1 MRLWKNPSLTVPQGK
16 DVPTFLMDGDVM
28 MVGVVGA
35 DPCARA
41 FFSILLEAVREQGYV
56 LTLVVR
62 EGGVDPFWYTLA
74 CVWRI
79 HFVITISPGD
89 DLSEKGFDIGIVK
102 NRSHMPLLE
111 RCVHPLVLNPD
122 GDACAYLEMD
132 RYHSSLVACL
142 LVRDRV
148 LSVTKYFSAPT
159 QPFMTYEA
167 LLEHAFPVCLAK
179 TMRMRLKSAGI
190 YLL

>member
-1 MRLWKNPSLTVPQGK
+1 MRVWKNPSLTVPQGL
-16 DVPTFLMDGDVM
+16 DVPTFLMDSDVM
-28 MVGVVGA
+28 MCGVMGA

-62 EGGVDPFWYTLA
+62 EGGIDSFWYTLA
-74 CVWRI
+74 CVWKI
-79 HFVITISPGD
+79 YFVISASLGD

-102 NRSHMPLLE
+102 NRSHLPFLE

-132 RYHSSLVACL
+132 RYHSSLVASL
-142 LVRDRV
+142 LVRDGV

-159 QPFMTYEA
+159 QPFVTYEG
-167 LLEHAFPVCLAK
+167 LLEHAFPVRLAQI
-179 TMRMRLKSAGI
+179 MRMRLKSAGL
-190 YLL
+190 YLI